1 MFGRRDFDESSSSS
15 FEAEDPGTPPPHY
28 QQEPYRSSFDHEFE
42 LEPKPKTQFVTGPAP
57 VLQTENHFH
66 PVKRESN
73 DKIGFVNLVDEPET
87 VYERPVTGDRP
98 VTAARP
104 GSSSSQMRQKMM
116 EAQKKKLMERP
127 GPPTLVST
135 GGLLGSMKM
144 ESAPLADALYSGPL
158 LSEKD
163 LSGNK
168 GLKNFGN
175 TGISF
180 EPNVNKGTF
189 ESLPGPI
196 KADVRVI
203 GREDVEEVKLDE
215 RTATKNEPSNILREM
230 QKKIE
235 EGKSQA
241 KIVETQPRSHEYG
254 HQSIETQPKV
264 IEIQPKTE
272 IKPKEVLRVEEKQIE
287 EIRADDQPQKPKEE
301 IKTVIE
307 TKKPEV
313 KEEAKQNN
321 QSIPRPP
328 PVNIREILANEMRD
342 MKKFLTSPLRKGILL
357 QCSIRRDKSG
367 FNRLFP
373 KYYMQTSEGLNF
385 LLAGKKRAG
394 NRTSNYM
401 VTMDQKDFNT
411 KSQSFLGKV
420 RSNFLGTEFMVY
432 DTGLNPK
439 RKGANPSNV
448 RSELGIV
455 LYVLFI

>member
-28 QQEPYRSSFDHEFE
+28 QQEAYRSSFEHEFE
-42 LEPKPKTQFVTGPAP
+42 LELKPKTQFVTGPAP
-57 VLQTENHFH
+57 VLQTETHFH

-87 VYERPVTGDRP
+87 VYERPITGDRP

-135 GGLLGSMKM
+135 GGMLGSMKM
-144 ESAPLADALYSGPL
+144 ESVPLSDALYSGPL

-168 GLKNFGN
+168 GLKNFGSS
-175 TGISF
+175 GISF
-180 EPNVNKGTF
+180 EPNANKGTF

-196 KADVRVI
+196 KADVRII

-235 EGKSQA
+235 EGKNQP
-241 KIVETQPRSHEYG
+241 KIVETQPRIHEFAP
-254 HQSIETQPKV
+254 QSIETQPKV
-264 IEIQPKTE
+264 IEIQPKMD
-272 IKPKEVLRVEEKQIE
+272 IKPKEVLKVEEKNIE
-287 EIRADDQPQKPKEE
+287 EIRTDDQPQKPKEE

-307 TKKPEV
+307 TRKPDA
-313 KEEAKQNN
+313 KEETKQNA
-321 QSIPRPP
+321 QSIARPP

-448 RSELGIV
+448 RSELGVV
-455 LYVLFI
+455 LYVLYM

>member
-15 FEAEDPGTPPPHY
+15 FEAEDQGTPPPHY
-28 QQEPYRSSFDHEFE
+28 QQEAYRSSFDHEFE

-57 VLQTENHFH
+57 VLKTETNFH

-73 DKIGFVNLVDEPET
+73 DKVGFVNLVDEPEPA
-87 VYERPVTGDRP
+87 YERPVTGDRP

-135 GGLLGSMKM
+135 GGMLGSMKM
-144 ESAPLADALYSGPL
+144 ESAPLGDALYSGPL

-163 LSGNK
+163 LTGNR
-168 GLKNFGN
+168 GLKNFGG

-235 EGKSQA
+235 ETKN
-241 KIVETQPRSHEYG
+241 
-254 HQSIETQPKV
+254 QPKV
-264 IEIQPKTE
+264 IETQPRPHESAARAVETQAKIIEIQPRAE
-272 IKPKEVLRVEEKQIE
+272 PKSQDVTRSEQSHIEELRVE
-287 EIRADDQPQKPKEE
+287 DQPQQAKEE
-301 IKTVIE
+301 VKTVFE
-307 TKKPEV
+307 TKKPEA
-313 KEEAKQNN
+313 KEEPRQSA
-321 QSIPRPP
+321 QSISRPP
-328 PVNIREILANEMRD
+328 PVNVQEILANEMRD

-373 KYYMQTSEGLNF
+373 KYYLQTSEGLNF

-411 KSQSFLGKV
+411 KSQSFIGKV
-420 RSNFLGTEFMVY
+420 RSNFLGTEFMIY
-432 DTGLNPK
+432 DAGLNPK

-448 RSELGIV
+448 RSELGVV
-455 LYVLFI
+455 LYVFFI